1 MGFNPFSTIM
11 GGGGFGGIGSTIQ
24 AIIWVVLVGVPVMG
38 AIIGFFYWI
47 YKRRKWNLDVEFKLP
62 RSDGKIVSSE
72 WGKGSYNVK
81 RGIVFL
87 KRKKKAKI
95 PMKPFNVG
103 KYLQGEKILTVVQ
116 VGPMHYEP
124 VLNESWME
132 MEEDQP
138 TTDSNGKVL
147 LDEEGNPIHERA
159 ALLNMRIDT
168 TEDKAWST
176 YCEREGKSTYSI
188 VSLLSQYAVPIS
200 IGLVIVLWGIQFIIL
215 YQRIK

>member
-1 MGFNPFSTIM
+1 
-11 GGGGFGGIGSTIQ
+11 
-24 AIIWVVLVGVPVMG
+24 
-38 AIIGFFYWI
+38 
-47 YKRRKWNLDVEFKLP
+47 
-62 RSDGKIVSSE
+62 
-72 WGKGSYNVK
+72 
-81 RGIVFL
+81 
-87 KRKKKAKI
+87 
-95 PMKPFNVG
+95 
-103 KYLQGEKILTVVQ
+103 
-116 VGPMHYEP
+116 MHYEP

-168 TEDKAWST
+168 IEDKAWST